1 MPHFPSGCP
10 VIPEHAIL
18 PGSRGRDWFRVHG
31 NWPLTAGNIEAIQ
44 NGQTILILVRHFQ
57 YRDDNNVINIP
68 GSIVNTIQLNK
79 NTVEPTMRENTRV
92 ESAYDP

>member
-1 MPHFPSGCP
+1 
-10 VIPEHAIL
+10 
-18 PGSRGRDWFRVHG
+18 
-31 NWPLTAGNIEAIQ
+31 
-44 NGQTILILVRHFQ
+44 LVRHFQ